1 MYNKTHETELT
12 QRRKN
17 MHWILVIFGTIC
29 GAISFVMSVIE
40 IIKAFSE
47 DDPAGEEIANPL
59 QNDDTTHINLGQ
71 DPAVGGLRFWY
82 ERYDPENFNP

>member
-1 MYNKTHETELT
+1 
-12 QRRKN
+12 
-17 MHWILVIFGTIC
+17 
-29 GAISFVMSVIE
+29 MSVIE

-71 DPAVGGLRFWY
+71 DPAVGGLRF
-82 ERYDPENFNP
+82 